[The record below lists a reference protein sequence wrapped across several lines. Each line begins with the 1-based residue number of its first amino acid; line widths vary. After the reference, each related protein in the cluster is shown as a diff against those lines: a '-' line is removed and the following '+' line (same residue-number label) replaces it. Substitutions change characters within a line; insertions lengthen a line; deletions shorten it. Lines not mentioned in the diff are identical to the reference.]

1 MANQVQTAT
10 DKAGVLSQDPNE
22 IETDVSGVTGV
33 VASAPLG
40 ISKGANT
47 EPGGAGAASSETKPI
62 MGVAG
67 AYIETDGTFV
77 SDEDS
82 VGTESRLHPHSFQ
95 NEDYRN
101 EAPPR

>member
-1 MANQVQTAT
+1 
-10 DKAGVLSQDPNE
+10 
-22 IETDVSGVTGV
+22 
-33 VASAPLG
+33 
-40 ISKGANT
+40 
-47 EPGGAGAASSETKPI
+47 

-67 AYIETDGTFV
+67 AYLETDGTFV

-82 VGTESRLHPHSFQ
+82 VGTESRLHPHSFL